1 MPKNMDSRCKMQ
13 VKIDS
18 VRKAQE
24 VLNLKGNEISQ
35 SAQNIGSL
43 YFLNHCLF
51 WAFFLSLTLN
61 CHIFETLGDFDQI
74 PTLRARPKYQ
84 LSSGSLV
91 VEDYMQQNQW
101 DYA

>member
-35 SAQNIGSL
+35 LAQNIGS
-43 YFLNHCLF
+43 FT
-51 WAFFLSLTLN
+51 S
-61 CHIFETLGDFDQI
+61 
-74 PTLRARPKYQ
+74 
-84 LSSGSLV
+84 
-91 VEDYMQQNQW
+91 
-101 DYA
+101 